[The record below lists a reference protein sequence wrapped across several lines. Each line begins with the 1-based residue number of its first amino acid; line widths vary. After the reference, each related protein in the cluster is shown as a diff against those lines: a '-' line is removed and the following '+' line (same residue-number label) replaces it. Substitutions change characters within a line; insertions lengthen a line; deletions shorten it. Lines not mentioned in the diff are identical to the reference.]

1 MKTDLRAADSN
12 FDLRFFSAMLPPL
25 RRRINNGKGSDRQAS
40 VVLIQVQPG
49 KESGT
54 GYDFVKLNF

>member
-1 MKTDLRAADSN
+1 LQQAISDPKFTTEAATGQLS
-12 FDLRFFSAMLPPL
+12 FQPS
-25 RRRINNGKGSDRQAS
+25 GDRQAS

-49 KESGT
+49 KQSGT